1 MSAAAGNPAL
11 ERALEAA
18 QALQPRL
25 NAFITVTSQQARA
38 AAPPHGA
45 LHGVPIAIKDLIA
58 TRGIRT
64 TAGSRILGDWVPARD
79 AAIVRALA
87 GAGAVSI
94 GKTGTHEFAFGTTND
109 NPHYGPTR
117 NPWNPA
123 LTTGGSSGGSAAA
136 VAAGIVPLA
145 LGTDTAGSVRIPAA
159 LCGCVG
165 FKPGWGVL
173 STRGVVPL
181 APTFDTVGFLAATV
195 DDAAAGF
202 AAATGGDA
210 KLESVSLAGITVGVP
225 ESYVFDR
232 AEDDVVRAVEEAIL
246 LLERRGARIRRIGIG
261 ELARCLEVG
270 VPIVRAEALRYH
282 ARWFPAR
289 REEYGADVAKSLD
302 AAREITAQ
310 EYLGALQS
318 RARISRAIR
327 GALQTVDL
335 LAGPTVPL
343 LAFENRVAYEPV
355 GPGGELPRFA
365 LTRLTYPFNISRLP
379 AISMP
384 CGLAGSGLPVGLQ
397 LAAATRRER
406 FLLAAAKAYEAA
418 RGPWPKPPV
427 SA

>member
-1 MSAAAGNPAL
+1 
-11 ERALEAA
+11 
-18 QALQPRL
+18 
-25 NAFITVTSQQARA
+25 
-38 AAPPHGA
+38 
-45 LHGVPIAIKDLIA
+45 
-58 TRGIRT
+58 
-64 TAGSRILGDWVPARD
+64 
-79 AAIVRALA
+79 
-87 GAGAVSI
+87 
-94 GKTGTHEFAFGTTND
+94 
-109 NPHYGPTR
+109 
-117 NPWNPA
+117 
-123 LTTGGSSGGSAAA
+123 
-136 VAAGIVPLA
+136 
-145 LGTDTAGSVRIPAA
+145 
-159 LCGCVG
+159 
-165 FKPGWGVL
+165 
-173 STRGVVPL
+173 
-181 APTFDTVGFLAATV
+181 
-195 DDAAAGF
+195 
-202 AAATGGDA
+202 
-210 KLESVSLAGITVGVP
+210 VP

-232 AEDDVVRAVEEAIL
+232 VEDAVVRAVEEAIL
-246 LLERRGARIRRIGIG
+246 LLERHGARIRRIGIE
-261 ELARCLEVG
+261 ELSRCLEVG
-270 VPIVRAEALRYH
+270 VPIVRAEALRFH
-282 ARWFPAR
+282 TRWFPAR